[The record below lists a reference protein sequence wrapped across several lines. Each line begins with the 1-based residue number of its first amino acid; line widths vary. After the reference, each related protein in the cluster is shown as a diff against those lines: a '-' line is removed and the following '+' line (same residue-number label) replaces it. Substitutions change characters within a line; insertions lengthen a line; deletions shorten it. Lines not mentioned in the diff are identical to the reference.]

1 MKGGKNEGRKEGRK
15 KKKEKGSTEEW
26 KEKKIEGNGWMQG
39 QEKTDNKI
47 K

>member
-1 MKGGKNEGRKEGRK
+1 MKGGKNEGREEEKERK
-15 KKKEKGSTEEW
+15 GINRGMEREKNR
-26 KEKKIEGNGWMQG
+26 KRMDGWMQG